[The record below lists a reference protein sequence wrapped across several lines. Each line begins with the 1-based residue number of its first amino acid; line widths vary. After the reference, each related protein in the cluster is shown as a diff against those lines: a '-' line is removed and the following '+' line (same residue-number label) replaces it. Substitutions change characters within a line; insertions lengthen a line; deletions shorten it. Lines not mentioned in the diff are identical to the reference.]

1 MGKTTK
7 IRLTEEEARA
17 EEGANRPPTPLEL
30 TPQQQEQIRFRQGNR
45 KQRRMIAKRNGF
57 YKDKTGTAWRE
68 SNKMIR
74 KPNSG
79 DVQL

>member
-7 IRLTEEEARA
+7 IRLTPEEAEA
-17 EEGANRPPTPLEL
+17 LETPDVPKEL
-30 TPQQQEQIRFRQGNR
+30 TEKQIEQIRFRQGNR

-57 YKDKTGTAWRE
+57 YKDKTGTAWGE

-74 KPNSG
+74 RDVNST
-79 DVQL
+79 DLE

>member
-7 IRLTEEEARA
+7 IRLTADEVEAL
-17 EEGANRPPTPLEL
+17 ETPDVPEEL
-30 TPQQQEQIRFRQGNR
+30 TEKQKEQIRFRQGSR

-57 YKDKTGTAWRE
+57 FKDKTGTAWRE

-74 KPNSG
+74 RDTNAT
-79 DVQL
+79 DL